1 MTCKDIKT
9 SIDSASRRDPVAPS
23 VKSHLMECT
32 DCSSY
37 SDQTMGLIALLKAQP
52 RVEAPSDFDFKLR
65 ARIARAK
72 SEPESTSIL
81 GHLWAKTFSWGQTAT
96 AAAALGLVL
105 TFVTYNYM
113 HTDPNAIVQGVS
125 TSAVASLTEQALPA
139 AAASLP
145 TEAAKTTRVAS
156 RNVHQPVLM
165 PALEKSGVE
174 NQGNQRND
182 GTWKAYNSEKRQI
195 VAAPS
200 SSTLV
205 GAEGYAVKTAAF
217 VPSI

>member
-37 SDQTMGLIALLKAQP
+37 SDQTMGLIALLRAQP
-52 RVEAPSDFDFKLR
+52 MVEVPSDFDFKLR

-72 SEPESTSIL
+72 SEPEATSIL

-139 AAASLP
+139 AAATLP

-165 PALEKSGVE
+165 PVLEKSGVE
-174 NQGNQRND
+174 NQVNQRND